1 MEMMSGSREWE
12 ACGADDVS
20 RQERGA
26 DRIGPARAPL
36 RVAAVS
42 AQGLREVRAWNCPG
56 RQGPP
61 ARRSRRILRVS
72 LQARGER
79 IGRYLAFYNDERA
92 HQVLAYQLLRGAIGA
107 VRDRRCAG
115 GRRELRRPRVAARVA
130 DDEDAIGPQIP
141 MTDATRM
148 GDCPSN
154 THR

>member
-72 LQARGER
+72 LQARGEC

-92 HQVLAYQLLRGAIGA
+92 HQALGYQTPEAFYRA
-107 VRDRRCAG
+107 DRE
-115 GRRELRRPRVAARVA
+115 RRAA
-130 DDEDAIGPQIP
+130 
-141 MTDATRM
+141 
-148 GDCPSN
+148 
-154 THR
+154 